1 RYMRLQ
7 ALIPLISM
15 QQQPQSALVIGLG
28 TGITAGAVLTY
39 HGLERRVA
47 AELLP
52 AVTRA
57 TNLFAGNNHVA
68 SDPRL
73 DIR

>member
-1 RYMRLQ
+1 M
-7 ALIPLISM
+7 
-15 QQQPQSALVIGLG
+15 
-28 TGITAGAVLTY
+28 LTY

-73 DIR
+73 DIRLRDGRRELLASADRYDLITLEPPPPSA